1 MTNYRRPVT
10 VTLLSGALLAL
21 LALLAGCQPI
31 IPKPGA
37 VTTAPVAET
46 AVATEAVATEAVATE
61 AVATEAAAA
70 DIAAASALSADEQLV
85 ATAAAE
91 QVAQTANVAVGD
103 VRLISMEAVEWPD
116 ASLGC
121 PQPDMMYAQVITP
134 GYRLIFDAGGQNV
147 EVHTD
152 MQQSPQIV
160 ICKP

>member
-46 AVATEAVATEAVATE
+46 AVATEAVATE